1 MIVRTSSVVRFT
13 NYLVA
18 ILVGLMVLP
27 LRSYNQNR
35 NARDWARVTACSVFP
50 STIAFFVY
58 QDLIGTYSVNYGE
71 RRVVIGSEFTALGR
85 QHKQS
90 FPHLTNQDLVMRSAG
105 QPELVWTK
113 DSIRRRNLLLKAF
126 YVGASVLLAVS
137 LLSVVQAIHCS
148 GLPKRNKDVRA
159 HRS

>member
-1 MIVRTSSVVRFT
+1 MSVGVTTRRVWGKNGVSCFVWRVSGGEARATVRR
-13 NYLVA
+13 A
-18 ILVGLMVLP
+18 GP
-27 LRSYNQNR
+27 LHGCRGS
-35 NARDWARVTACSVFP
+35 
-50 STIAFFVY
+50 
-58 QDLIGTYSVNYGE
+58 
-71 RRVVIGSEFTALGR
+71 VVIGSEFTALGR

>member
-1 MIVRTSSVVRFT
+1 
-13 NYLVA
+13 
-18 ILVGLMVLP
+18 
-27 LRSYNQNR
+27 
-35 NARDWARVTACSVFP
+35 
-50 STIAFFVY
+50 
-58 QDLIGTYSVNYGE
+58 
-71 RRVVIGSEFTALGR
+71 
-85 QHKQS
+85 
-90 FPHLTNQDLVMRSAG
+90 MRSAG